1 MNKQERDTLLAVLEL
16 LDAPE
21 ANPLLKA
28 FGEAFV
34 KVLPVGKGP
43 TYMTPWGRKNPLGLA
58 RMVLTLLRNEL
69 EEEET

>member
-1 MNKQERDTLLAVLEL
+1 MTHEERDTLLAVLEL

-21 ANPLLKA
+21 ADQLMRD
-28 FGEAFV
+28 FGKVLV

-58 RMVLTLLRNEL
+58 RMVLTVLRNEL
-69 EEEET
+69 EEEK

>member
-1 MNKQERDTLLAVLEL
+1 MTEQERKETLAALEA

-21 ANPLLKA
+21 LDPLLRA
-28 FGEAFV
+28 FGEVLV

-58 RMVLTLLRNEL
+58 RMVLTVLRNEL
-69 EEEET
+69 EEDRP

>member
-1 MNKQERDTLLAVLEL
+1 MTKQERAETLAALES

-21 ANPLLKA
+21 LDPLLRA
-28 FGEAFV
+28 FGEVLV

-58 RMVLTLLRNEL
+58 RMVLTVLRNEL
-69 EEEET
+69 EEEK